1 MNILIPIDSK
11 EKSTANIANLS
22 NVKAWAFISLSNGN
36 IEYIDIFKTKN
47 DIEKLIDFVIIKNKD
62 ENIEEFLEEGIEV
75 LVASFQKTIEEIV
88 EAYMFRELY
97 EI

>member
-1 MNILIPIDSK
+1 LNVLIPIDSE
-11 EKSTANIANLS
+11 EKSTANIADLS
-22 NVKAWAFISLSNGN
+22 DARAWAFVSLNNGS
-36 IEYIDIFKTKN
+36 IEYIDIFETKN
-47 DIEKLIDFVIIKNKD
+47 DIDKLIDFIIIKNKN

>member
-22 NVKAWAFISLSNGN
+22 DARAWAFVSLNNGN

-75 LVASFQKTIEEIV
+75 LVISFQKTIEEIV

>member
-1 MNILIPIDSK
+1 MNVLIPIDSE
-11 EKSTANIANLS
+11 EKSTANIADLS
-22 NVKAWAFISLSNGN
+22 DARAWAFVSLNNGS
-36 IEYIDIFKTKN
+36 IEYIDIFETKN
-47 DIEKLIDFVIIKNKD
+47 DIDKLIDFIIIKNKN